1 MLGADEEPNS
11 PEGGGVSSS
20 SSTPSHDNGDMMDQN
35 LLENGAFDLSCPE
48 SFTQI
53 MEQAEELVISDAC
66 STNCTGNIERKR
78 RRTATDEQE
87 DEEGINNATVE
98 VVFEIC
104 RTNVDPRKYYALFG
118 LNTCIDDEEEE
129 GQQKNERGEDD
140 GNQDSEEKENLESK
154 PNEGEADRNQE
165 NKNDKEEETEKE
177 EEEETGESQEEEH
190 TENAGDREHNTNHQ
204 NSEQQENGDHNDN
217 QDTEQQENGNQ
228 ESEQDNEGENDENQ
242 EENDNE
248 EEEEAEVDEEE
259 KRKADEKGK
268 RPMSEI
274 CKFKFIVPKFSKF
287 EKGGPSDTP
296 EGRDQTQQNDND
308 QLNNEDQYDEDHQV
322 LAILKSMW
330 HFNCNNGYFPYPT
343 SDELH
348 NHIMDSVSNLKIL
361 GEDLTNKIIAL
372 EDNFN
377 TVRDL
382 DGDNPDGDRPI
393 HREIFDLSMQLWG
406 NSDVEQQNQELY
418 DVNIEQNTSADDLE
432 GWSWW

>member
-98 VVFEIC
+98 
-104 RTNVDPRKYYALFG
+104 
-118 LNTCIDDEEEE
+118 
-129 GQQKNERGEDD
+129 
-140 GNQDSEEKENLESK
+140 
-154 PNEGEADRNQE
+154 
-165 NKNDKEEETEKE
+165 
-177 EEEETGESQEEEH
+177 
-190 TENAGDREHNTNHQ
+190 
-204 NSEQQENGDHNDN
+204 
-217 QDTEQQENGNQ
+217 
-228 ESEQDNEGENDENQ
+228 
-242 EENDNE
+242 
-248 EEEEAEVDEEE
+248 
-259 KRKADEKGK
+259 
-268 RPMSEI
+268 
-274 CKFKFIVPKFSKF
+274 FIVPKFSKF